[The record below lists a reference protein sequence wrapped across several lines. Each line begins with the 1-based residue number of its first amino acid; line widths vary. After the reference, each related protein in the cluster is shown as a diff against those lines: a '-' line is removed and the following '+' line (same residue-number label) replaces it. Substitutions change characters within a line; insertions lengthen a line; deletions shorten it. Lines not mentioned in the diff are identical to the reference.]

1 MYSRKGCRPSNKAM
15 VAGMKKESELTYVSM
30 LMQVPSLSENKAIAI
45 AKTYP
50 SFNLLMQMLLDDSV
64 TEKEK
69 KAKLTEI

>member
-1 MYSRKGCRPSNKAM
+1 
-15 VAGMKKESELTYVSM
+15 
-30 LMQVPSLSENKAIAI
+30 VPSLSENKAIAI